1 MAKNGDT
8 IEDFTQTEDPRASA
22 AAAGLRY
29 VSDQRP
35 GITRI
40 RDGSRFIYRDHLG
53 NEITDSEELIRIK
66 SLAIPPAWENVWIC
80 PRANGH
86 LQATGR
92 DAKDRKQYR
101 YHPKWRN
108 VRDEVKFGHV
118 LAFAEA
124 LPKIRSVTEKDL
136 AAPGLARNK
145 ILATVVRLLEV
156 SLIRIGNEEYA
167 KENRSFGLSTMRN
180 RHAQVNGSTIRFAF
194 RGKSGVKH
202 SIKVSD
208 RRLARIVQK
217 CQDLPGQHL
226 FQYLDEEGTPKEI
239 ESEDVNAYLE
249 SISGQPFT
257 AKDFRTWAATVLAAI
272 ALEKLE
278 EVDSKSGAKKNVVA
292 AIEAVSGMLGNT
304 ASICRKCY
312 VHPSIINSYLEGTL
326 VKNLRQRA
334 DAEIAQNIENF
345 KPVEAA
351 VLALLRDELAAKPGE
366 TKGEARRSPKE
377 VLKRVKSKKET

>member
-1 MAKNGDT
+1 MAENDDT
-8 IEDFTQTEDPRASA
+8 VEDFSEMQDPRASA

-40 RDGSRFIYRDHLG
+40 RNGSNFVYRDQSG
-53 NEITDSEELIRIK
+53 NEITDSDELIRIK

-80 PRANGH
+80 PRENGH

-92 DAKDRKQYR
+92 DTRNRKQYR
-101 YHPKWRN
+101 YHPKWRS

-124 LPKIRSVTEKDL
+124 LPNIRAATEKDL
-136 AAPGLARNK
+136 AAPGLPRNK

-167 KENRSFGLSTMRN
+167 KENHSFGLSTMRN
-180 RHAQVNGSTIRFAF
+180 RHAQVNGSTIQFAF

-226 FQYLDEEGTPKEI
+226 FQYLDEEGNPKEI

-249 SISGQPFT
+249 SISGQQFT

-278 EVDSKSGAKKNVVA
+278 EVDSKSAAKKNVVA

-326 VKNLRQRA
+326 VTNLRQRA

-351 VLALLRDELAAKPGE
+351 VLALLRDELAAKPG
-366 TKGEARRSPKE
+366 
-377 VLKRVKSKKET
+377 